1 MSIKSNSELKAFFNT
16 GDQPSETEFGHVI
29 DTILPQALTLAAL
42 EGNVPL
48 TAADHAYRTV
58 FIGAAPTSG
67 GLINDLTATLPSTI
81 VVDEWYHFVGFGDLN
96 GDDSHDFKILTG
108 TQGSQ
113 FFQGSITHL
122 DTTADDN
129 SVVVHGNGT
138 SNDFINIDV
147 AAAFDVWIHAKSS
160 TTWYVH
166 GTVTG
171 ETLPG
176 IDDASS

>member
-29 DTILPQALTLAAL
+29 DTILPQALTLATVT
-42 EGNVPL
+42 GNVPL

-58 FIGAAPTSG
+58 FIGAGPTTG
-67 GLINDLTATLPSTI
+67 GLTGDVTATLPSTI
-81 VVDEWYHFVGFGDLN
+81 VVDEWYHFVGFGDLDA
-96 GDDSHDFKILTG
+96 DDSHDFKIVTG

-122 DTTADDN
+122 DTNADN
-129 SVVVHGNGT
+129 ALFHGNGT
-138 SNDFINIDV
+138 SNDFVNIDV
-147 AAAFDVWIHAKSS
+147 AGAFDVWVHAKST

-171 ETLPG
+171 QTPPG
-176 IDDASS
+176 IDDATSS